1 MNGTEVERGQYN
13 TDNDQ
18 VGWWSNQLTTITYMT
33 AGQYCNVNVSNLDQ
47 NADPDLWCTF
57 MGYLIC

>member
-1 MNGTEVERGQYN
+1 MNGNEVERGQYN

-33 AGQYCNVNVSNLDQ
+33 AGQYAQVYVTNLDQ
-47 NADPDLWCTF
+47 NTDPDLWCSF
-57 MGYLIC
+57 MGYLVC

>member
-1 MNGTEVERGQYN
+1 MERGQYN

-33 AGQYCNVNVSNLDQ
+33 AGQYAQVYVTNLDQ
-47 NADPDLWCTF
+47 NTDPDLWCSF
-57 MGYLIC
+57 MGYLVC